1 MVDVLINCDFLVI
14 KTRYATIVTVG
25 RDDNNG
31 YQHSDEWNGEEEDE
45 AAEEA
50 AGFDG
55 DEHEVRE

>member
-31 YQHSDEWNGEEEDE
+31 YQHSDEWNVLSGNDRS
-45 AAEEA
+45 
-50 AGFDG
+50 GLN
-55 DEHEVRE
+55 